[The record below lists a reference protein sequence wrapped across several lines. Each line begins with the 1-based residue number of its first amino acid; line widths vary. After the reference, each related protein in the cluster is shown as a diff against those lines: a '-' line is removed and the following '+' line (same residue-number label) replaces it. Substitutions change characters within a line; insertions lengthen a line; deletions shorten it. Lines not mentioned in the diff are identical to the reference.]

1 MTIPNPNQHVIDY
14 LRYYTDPE
22 RELDYA
28 VMLDAPWGSG
38 KTHLLKAF
46 LAESDVE
53 HLYVSLYG
61 VSSTAQID
69 DELFRQMHPLLGSKG
84 MRLAG
89 RLAKGVLKGALKIDF
104 GHGTHGSVD
113 ASLPGLDVKE
123 FFSGPKSRL
132 IVFDDLE
139 RSGMA
144 ISEVLG
150 YVNAFV
156 EQEGVKAIIVANVNE
171 AEKVERRFREVREK
185 LVGQTMFVRAD
196 VAAALPAFID
206 LIADEDVRRIVAA
219 QHQEILNV
227 HRQSGTNNLRILKQS
242 LWDFERV
249 AKHLTPDER
258 GMEGAVRA
266 LLRQVLSMA
275 MDIKAGRLT
284 MADIRGLGEGAMDR
298 IMARHEGGDATPA
311 DEFEDR
317 YSASRGDWIIPP
329 EDLGAFLAEGHADSD
344 KLRHFFEVSRLFAEP
359 STIPAWRRAWYGFS
373 SDDDAYEAA
382 IAEVEKE
389 FADRAYIGQHVL
401 YHVFGIRLRA
411 VDMGVL
417 TIGRLQIV
425 NEGKAYIDDLAEKGL
440 LENSLL
446 QEVGIGDFGSHD
458 GLGYQ
463 EIESDEFKELL
474 EYYAAAAE
482 AATHAAYGEVA
493 RRILSKGAADPETG
507 FTVLTDGDAEEGAIF
522 RVPVLAAIPPSD
534 FVAIVL
540 GYSAPAQ
547 AALFKAFK
555 RRYRY
560 DSQRLDLRDE
570 MVWLRQVR
578 PILAQAIS
586 TLRPMSRWRLTYFME
601 DVIDPL
607 LAKVGTGSAGR
618 NNGSADGPGA

>member
-1 MTIPNPNQHVIDY
+1 MTIPNPNQHVVDY

-22 RELDYA
+22 RKLDYA

-46 LAESDVE
+46 LAEANLE

-61 VSSTAQID
+61 VSSTVQID

-89 RLAKGVLKGALKIDF
+89 RLAKGVLKGALKIDL
-104 GHGTHGSVD
+104 GHGTDGSVS
-113 ASLPGLDVKE
+113 ASVPSLDVKE

-150 YVNAFV
+150 YINAFV
-156 EQEGVKAIIVANVNE
+156 EQEGVKAIIVANVDE

-196 VAAALPAFID
+196 VGAALPAFID
-206 LIADEDVRRIVAA
+206 LITDEDVRRLLAA
-219 QHQEILNV
+219 ERQEILNV
-227 HRQSGTNNLRILKQS
+227 HCQSGTNNLRILKQS

-249 AKHLTPDER
+249 AKHLTPDEK
-258 GMEGAVRA
+258 GKAGAVRA

-275 MDIKAGRLT
+275 IDIKAGRLT
-284 MADIRGLGEGAMDR
+284 MADIGSLGEGATVR
-298 IMARHEGGDATPA
+298 IVARFEGGVATPA

-317 YSASRGDWIIPP
+317 YGASRGDWIIPP
-329 EDLGAFLAEGHADSD
+329 EELGAFLAEGHADSD

-373 SDDDAYEAA
+373 SDDTAYEAA

-389 FADRAYIGQHVL
+389 FVERAYVGQHVL
-401 YHVFGIRLRA
+401 YHVLGVRLRA
-411 VDMGVL
+411 VTVGAL
-417 TIGRLQIV
+417 TKSKANILD
-425 NEGKAYIDDLAEKGL
+425 EGKAYIDDLAKKGL
-440 LENSLL
+440 LESALR
-446 QEVGIGDFGSHD
+446 QEIGIGDFGSYD

-463 EIESDEFKELL
+463 EIETAEFKELVQ
-474 EYYAAAAE
+474 YYAAAAE
-482 AATHAAYGEVA
+482 AATRAAYSEVA
-493 RRILSKGAADPETG
+493 RRILTKGAADPETA
-507 FTVLTDGDAEEGAIF
+507 FSALTDGDAEEGTIF
-522 RVPVLAAIPPSD
+522 RVPVLAAISPSD
-534 FVAIVL
+534 FVAILV
-540 GYSAPAQ
+540 GYSASAQ
-547 AALFKAFK
+547 TALFKAFK

-560 DSQRLDLRDE
+560 ASQRHELHDE
-570 MVWLRQVR
+570 LVWLRQVQ
-578 PILAQAIS
+578 PLLAQAIS
-586 TLRPMSRWRLTYFME
+586 TLRPMSRWRLASCME

-607 LAKVGTGSAGR
+607 LAKAGAGD
-618 NNGSADGPGA
+618 NSSADGPGG